1 MLDGDST
8 TEENRYR
15 HANEE
20 RVMGKKKVFVTGCFD
35 MLHSGHIAFLQEA
48 AQYGEVYVGL
58 GSDQTVFAL
67 KGRYPVNNQDERK
80 YMLQALSYVNHCQ
93 INSGSGLLDFVKEI
107 KQLRPDIFIVN
118 EDGNTLAKEELSK
131 ELGIEY
137 LVLKRIPHSHLPV
150 RSSTSLREEC
160 TMPFRIDLAGG
171 WLDQPFVGQLA
182 AGPVLTIS
190 IEPTIE
196 FNDRSG
202 MSSSTRRK
210 AIELWQF
217 DIPQGNRE
225 QLAKILFSYENSP
238 GTKIIAGSQ
247 DSLGIV
253 LPGLN
258 RLGYTGEYWPADI
271 TSVYDEEVL
280 SWIEDHLYL
289 ITLEPRIVSYNVLLN
304 TRITSANA
312 KALAHAANRCWDG
325 LLDLDIHTFGKSLRD
340 SFEAQIG
347 MFPNMVDEY
356 IFKAINKYKDH
367 ASGWK
372 LSGAGG
378 GGYLIL
384 ASEKPIAGA
393 MQIKIRRKLD

>member
-1 MLDGDST
+1 
-8 TEENRYR
+8 
-15 HANEE
+15 
-20 RVMGKKKVFVTGCFD
+20 MGKKKVFVTGCFD

-48 AQYGEVYVGL
+48 AQYGDVYVGL

-93 INSGSGLLDFVKEI
+93 INSGSGLLDFVQEI

-137 LVLKRIPHSHLPV
+137 LVLKRIPHNHLPV

-258 RLGYTGEYWPADI
+258 RLGYAGEYWPAEI
-271 TSVYDEEVL
+271 SSVHDEEVL

-312 KALAHAANRCWDG
+312 KALAHAANHCWNG
-325 LLDLDIHTFGKSLRD
+325 ILDMDIQTFGKSLRD
-340 SFEAQIG
+340 SFEAQIE

>member
-1 MLDGDST
+1 M
-8 TEENRYR
+8 R
-15 HANEE
+15 
-20 RVMGKKKVFVTGCFD
+20 KKKVFVTGCFD
-35 MLHSGHIAFLQEA
+35 VLHSGHIAFLQEA
-48 AQYGEVYVGL
+48 AQYGDVYVGL
-58 GSDQTVFAL
+58 GSDSTVFGL

-80 YMLQALSYVNHCQ
+80 YMLQALSCVNYCQ
-93 INSGSGLLDFVKEI
+93 VNSSSGLLDFVKEI

-137 LVLKRIPHSHLPV
+137 LVLKRIPHNHLPR
-150 RSSTSLREEC
+150 RSSTSLRDEC
-160 TMPFRIDLAGG
+160 TMPYRIDLAGG

-217 DIPQGNRE
+217 DVPQGNRE
-225 QLAKILFSYENSP
+225 QLAKILFSYENLP
-238 GTKIIAGSQ
+238 GTKIISGSQ
-247 DSLGIV
+247 DALGIV
-253 LPGLN
+253 LPGLS
-258 RLGYTGEYWPADI
+258 RLSYVGEYWPEEI
-271 TSVYDEEVL
+271 ISVYDEEVL

-289 ITLEPRIVSYNVLLN
+289 ITLEPRIMSYSILLN
-304 TRITSANA
+304 TRITSTYA
-312 KALAHAANRCWDG
+312 KALADAANHCWDG
-325 LLDLDIHTFGKSLRD
+325 ILSKDILTFGKSIRNA
-340 SFEAQIG
+340 FEAQIQ
-347 MFPNMVDEY
+347 MFPNMVDESIY
-356 IFKAINKYKDH
+356 KTINKYKDH

-384 ASEKPIAGA
+384 VSEKPIAGA